1 MILDANGKPIPSTI
15 GRPGA
20 EAFGELE
27 PAVQRDVRI
36 TRSFSFKLNLGNY
49 ESADFF
55 ASQAADCAAADADT
69 VSADLYEFCVDE
81 VMKAVK
87 DLKERRAR
95 KEAARLNRSAA

>member
-1 MILDANGKPIPSTI
+1 MILDQNGKPFPS
-15 GRPGA
+15 RPGA
-20 EAFGELE
+20 EAFGDLE
-27 PAVQRDVRI
+27 PVGQRDVRI

-55 ASQAADCAAADADT
+55 ASQAADCPASEADQT
-69 VSADLYEFCVDE
+69 SADLYEFCLDE

-95 KEAARLNRSAA
+95 KEAARANRSAA

>member
-1 MILDANGKPIPSTI
+1 MLYDPS
-15 GRPGA
+15 GRPATAQQEDGRDA
-20 EAFGELE
+20 LAGHGVL
-27 PAVQRDVRI
+27 ARDVQI

-55 ASQAADCAAADADT
+55 CSQKADCHPVDADA
-69 VSADLYEFCVDE
+69 VSQDLYEFCLDE

-95 KEAARLNRSAA
+95 KEAARENRRVA